1 MTTNV
6 FSQDQRWSG
15 QKPSISATLGV
26 RILHL
31 AVAAL
36 LLAGCG
42 TVTRP
47 DFGADEQAQAQPVG
61 FSDVRFDAD
70 NLSQTAAFNKRFLSN
85 LPDMTV
91 NGLQIL
97 VLSGGGADG
106 AYGAGFLQGWTHSGK
121 RPSFAIVTGISAGAL
136 IAPFA
141 FLGAEW
147 DDRLQAAFID
157 GRSAK
162 LLRRRSGL
170 GVLFS
175 GGIYEAEPLRR
186 LVESYVD
193 NQLIVDIAKENA
205 KGRRLLVATTDLDT
219 QRSVVW
225 DLGAIASRGG
235 PAARAL
241 FIDVL
246 VASASVPGVFP
257 PQLIAVEDGHG
268 HHFQEMHVDGGTSE
282 AFFGIPESLLLMKA
296 PQTQNNNIHMYVLL
310 NTVAKPSFAVTKTDT
325 LGVAARAFD
334 TMMKSSTR
342 TLVSVTK
349 VFCLRNNLSCLFA
362 AVPPGAGSEDFLDFS
377 TSNAT
382 KLFQLGQADGLAGTG
397 WQASP

>member
-6 FSQDQRWSG
+6 FRQDERWSG
-15 QKPSISATLGV
+15 QRLSIFAALGV
-26 RILHL
+26 RIFPL

-42 TVTRP
+42 TVTRTN
-47 DFGADEQAQAQPVG
+47 FGTDEQAEAQPVG

-70 NLSQTAAFNKRFLSN
+70 NLSQTGAFNKRFLSN
-85 LPDMTV
+85 PPDITV

-97 VLSGGGADG
+97 ILSGGGADG
-106 AYGAGFLQGWTHSGK
+106 AYGAGVLQGWTRSGK
-121 RPSFAIVTGISAGAL
+121 RPSFAVVTGVSAGAL

-141 FLGAEW
+141 FLGPEW
-147 DDRLQAAFID
+147 DDRLRAAFTD
-157 GRSAK
+157 GRTAN
-162 LLRRRSGL
+162 LLRRRPGL
-170 GVLFS
+170 GALLS
-175 GGIYEAEPLRR
+175 GGVYQAEPLRQ
-186 LVESYVD
+186 LVESCVD
-193 NQLIVDIAKENA
+193 DQLMIDIAKENA

-235 PAARAL
+235 PTARAL

-257 PQLIAVEDGHG
+257 PVLIAVEDGHG
-268 HHFQEMHVDGGTSE
+268 RHFQEMHVDGGTSE
-282 AFFGIPESLLLMKA
+282 AFIGIPESLLLMKT
-296 PQTQNNNIHMYVLL
+296 PQAQSKNTHIYVLL
-310 NTVAKPSFAVTKTDT
+310 NTDDKPSFAVTKTDT
-325 LGVAARAFD
+325 LAVVERAFD

-342 TLVSVTK
+342 TLVSVTEA
-349 VFCLRNNLSCLFA
+349 FCLRNKLSCLFA
-362 AVPPGAGSEDFLDFS
+362 RVPHGSGSEDFLDFS
-377 TSNAT
+377 KSNAT
-382 KLFQLGQADGLAGTG
+382 KLFQLGQADGLAGSG

>member
-1 MTTNV
+1 MTTNM
-6 FSQDQRWSG
+6 FSQDQRWRG
-15 QKPSISATLGV
+15 QRPSISAGLGV
-26 RILHL
+26 RIFHL
-31 AVAAL
+31 VVAAL
-36 LLAGCG
+36 LLTGCG
-42 TVTRP
+42 TVTRT
-47 DFGADEQAQAQPVG
+47 DFGADEQAEAQPVG

-70 NLSQTAAFNKRFLSN
+70 NLTQTGAFNKRFLSN
-85 LPDMTV
+85 LPDITA

-147 DDRLQAAFID
+147 DDRLRAAFTD
-157 GRSAK
+157 GRTAK

-170 GVLFS
+170 GVFFS
-175 GGIYEAEPLRR
+175 GGVYQAEPLRQ

-193 NQLIVDIAKENA
+193 DRLIAGIANENT

-225 DLGAIASRGG
+225 DMGAIASRGG
-235 PAARAL
+235 PTARAL

-257 PQLIAVEDGHG
+257 PVLIAVEDGRG
-268 HHFQEMHVDGGTSE
+268 HSFQEMHVDGGTSE
-282 AFFGIPESLLLMKA
+282 TFLGIPEPLLLMKT
-296 PQTQNNNIHMYVLL
+296 PQAQNNNIHLYVLL
-310 NTVAKPSFAVTKTDT
+310 NTDDKPSFAVTKTDT
-325 LGVAARAFD
+325 LAVAARAFD

-362 AVPPGAGSEDFLDFS
+362 AVPPGSGSEDFLDFS

-382 KLFQLGQADGLAGTG
+382 KLFQLGQADGLAGSG